1 MKKRFSNLWFAF
13 VMLVFMIMLSS
24 AVFMMTIIFVI
35 KRFTIIEP
43 GQFHAFGFLAAVLLT
58 GILTGTLITAVI
70 GQKIL
75 LPINRLREATKE
87 VAKGNFNVQLY
98 ENIKIEEFREMAK
111 DFNKMVQEL
120 QGIETLRTDFV
131 TNVSHEFKTPIT
143 AIEGYAA
150 LLQNSD
156 LPAEEREEYAGKIIS
171 STRQLS
177 MLTNNI
183 LKLSKLENQEII
195 IEKTEFSL
203 DEQIRQALLLLEPQ
217 WSGKQL
223 DLEIQLAE
231 TGFYGSEELLMQ
243 VWINIL
249 GNAVKFSR
257 EYGNLS
263 VTLTESPQNV
273 SVEITDTGIG
283 MTPEVQRHIF
293 EKFYQGD
300 KARASY
306 GNGLGLP
313 LAKRIV
319 DLCGGRIIVSSKPGQ
334 GSTFLIELPRE

>member
-1 MKKRFSNLWFAF
+1 M
-13 VMLVFMIMLSS
+13 
-24 AVFMMTIIFVI
+24 
-35 KRFTIIEP
+35 
-43 GQFHAFGFLAAVLLT
+43 
-58 GILTGTLITAVI
+58 
-70 GQKIL
+70 
-75 LPINRLREATKE
+75 LPISRLREATKE

-150 LLQNSD
+150 LLQNLD

-171 STRQLS
+171 STKQLS

-263 VTLTESPQNV
+263 VTLTESPR
-273 SVEITDTGIG
+273 T
-283 MTPEVQRHIF
+283 
-293 EKFYQGD
+293 
-300 KARASY
+300 
-306 GNGLGLP
+306 
-313 LAKRIV
+313 
-319 DLCGGRIIVSSKPGQ
+319 
-334 GSTFLIELPRE
+334 

>member
-1 MKKRFSNLWFAF
+1 MVRLCDAG
-13 VMLVFMIMLSS
+13 IYDH
-24 AVFMMTIIFVI
+24 AVFCGLYDDYYIRYKEVHNHRAGPIPRLRI
-35 KRFTIIEP
+35 S
-43 GQFHAFGFLAAVLLT
+43 GS
-58 GILTGTLITAVI
+58 GTAY
-70 GQKIL
+70 GDPYWNAYHCRHRAKIL

-263 VTLTESPQNV
+263 VTLTESPR
-273 SVEITDTGIG
+273 T
-283 MTPEVQRHIF
+283 
-293 EKFYQGD
+293 
-300 KARASY
+300 
-306 GNGLGLP
+306 
-313 LAKRIV
+313 
-319 DLCGGRIIVSSKPGQ
+319 
-334 GSTFLIELPRE
+334 